1 MSTLLEQARE
11 VAAYRAQ
18 VADNKAQWKEIT
30 DAQDAEHLGFRQGK
44 ALLEK
49 QLAIA
54 ESDLR
59 AAAVAEWQLDTT
71 QSKLLMPG
79 ITIRENTGATFD
91 PDMAT
96 KWALEHRVALKLD
109 EVAYRK
115 LVLIGQA
122 PGEITTEFTAA
133 IAKDLDVVLAKVTA

>member
-79 ITIRENTGATFD
+79 ITIRENKVPVFD
-91 PDMAT
+91 LEFAN

-115 LVLIGQA
+115 LVMIGQA
-122 PGEITTEFTAA
+122 PGTVEIEHTAA
-133 IAKDLDVVLAKVTA
+133 IAQDLDAVLAKVTA